1 MLLVAGCSKTPSSS
15 SQIVAATSTAPRTLA
30 EARAGNPEAVAR
42 PETAAPATAE
52 PDPEPLPASA
62 TSSEIPAGTLLRVR
76 VNQAISTRRNVRGDR
91 FTATLAEPVMVKGQ
105 AVLPRGTRMH
115 GHVLVSSASGRMKGR
130 ARLVLSLDSFERNGH
145 RYRIDTTAASR
156 VSTSHKKRNE
166 IGIGGGSAIGAA
178 IGAIAGGGKG
188 ALIGAGA
195 GAAAGTV
202 GAAVTGKKEVT
213 IPAESLMRFTLGARV
228 RV

>member
-1 MLLVAGCSKTPSSS
+1 
-15 SQIVAATSTAPRTLA
+15 
-30 EARAGNPEAVAR
+30 
-42 PETAAPATAE
+42 
-52 PDPEPLPASA
+52 
-62 TSSEIPAGTLLRVR
+62 
-76 VNQAISTRRNVRGDR
+76 
-91 FTATLAEPVMVKGQ
+91 
-105 AVLPRGTRMH
+105 MH

-145 RYRIDTTAASR
+145 HYRIDTTAASR
-156 VSTSHKKRNE
+156 VSTSHRKRNA

-213 IPAESLMRFTLGARV
+213 IPAESLMRFTLGAPV